1 MISNRIFENSCDK
14 NNFDKAALDC
24 NIPLKNS
31 GFHNNIIYIPSQ
43 SKRQTQKRQ
52 AIWFSAPYIANVN
65 TNVGKIFMRL
75 VGQRFPR
82 HQKYY
87 KLFNKNN
94 IKLSYS
100 CMPNMNNI
108 INKHNF
114 KIMKDSAPLTTKT
127 CNCCQKTD
135 CAMDGNCLSECFI
148 YKAFV
153 NTTFNKYYYDTC

>member
-1 MISNRIFENSCDK
+1 
-14 NNFDKAALDC
+14 
-24 NIPLKNS
+24 
-31 GFHNNIIYIPSQ
+31 
-43 SKRQTQKRQ
+43 
-52 AIWFSAPYIANVN
+52 
-65 TNVGKIFMRL
+65 MRL

-100 CMPNMNNI
+100 CMPNMNNS

-127 CNCCQKTD
+127 CNCCQNTD
-135 CAMDGNCLSECFI
+135 CAMDRNCLSECFI

-153 NTTFNKYYYDTC
+153 NTTFNKYYYGTS